1 MTIMTDLP
9 ESIINTS
16 LQNQN
21 IYKDTLEETIDLIL
35 QRYIHLIDD
44 YISLFL
50 ENIKINNEFYYKY
63 LLNNGIKTVNNV
75 FIFILMY
82 TRNLTITNFF
92 CEKSYYMYI
101 EFVSQIDNQ
110 NHSFLQLT
118 GKDASL
124 FVYKKT
130 IYDLDNTVRKDYIC
144 KEKNKLD
151 IVNIFFSILLKI
163 FNIDEK
169 SEIDNLKEFKEVIN
183 KQKFIKINILTSIVN
198 LFSIKTFYQESNLN
212 YTKLVISFIDLFI
225 SHLIIYLKNEDDI
238 LDKIEIYLTPLI
250 NKLKKYKISDNTLK
264 NINTYNIKD
273 LITKTPKKFI
283 DLLIESS

>member
-35 QRYIHLIDD
+35 QRYLQLLDD
-44 YISLFL
+44 YITLFL
-50 ENIKINNEFYYKY
+50 ENIKIDNEQYYKY
-63 LLNNGIKTVNNV
+63 LLNNGIKTLNHV

-130 IYDLDNTVRKDYIC
+130 IYEIDNNIRKDYIC
-144 KEKNKLD
+144 KEKNQLD
-151 IVNIFFSILLKI
+151 IINIFFSILLKI
-163 FNIDEK
+163 FNLETK
-169 SEIDNLKEFKEVIN
+169 SEIDHLKEFKEIIN
-183 KQKFIKINILTSIVN
+183 NEKFLKINILRSIVN
-198 LFSIKTFYQESNLN
+198 LFSIKIFYQEPNLN
-212 YTKLVISFIDLFI
+212 YTKLVISFIELFI
-225 SHLIIYLKNEDDI
+225 SHLIIYLKDDENI
-238 LDKIEIYLTPLI
+238 LSKIEIYLTPLL
-250 NKLKKYKISDNTLK
+250 NKLKKYKISDKTLK

-283 DLLIESS
+283 DILIESS

>member
-1 MTIMTDLP
+1 MSDLP
-9 ESIINTS
+9 ESILNTS

-21 IYKDTLEETIDLIL
+21 IYKEHLEVTIDLIL
-35 QRYIHLIDD
+35 ERYLQLLDD

-50 ENIKINNEFYYKY
+50 ENIKINNEQYYKY
-63 LLNNGIKTVNNV
+63 LLNNGIKTLNHV

-82 TRNLTITNFF
+82 TRNLSIANFF

-130 IYDLDNTVRKDYIC
+130 IYEIDNNIRKDYIC
-144 KEKNKLD
+144 KEKNQLD
-151 IVNIFFSILLKI
+151 IINIFFSILLKI
-163 FNIDEK
+163 FNLETK
-169 SEIDNLKEFKEVIN
+169 SEIDHLKEFKEIIN
-183 KQKFIKINILTSIVN
+183 NQKFLKINILRSIVN
-198 LFSIKTFYQESNLN
+198 LFSIKIFYQEPNLN
-212 YTKLVISFIDLFI
+212 YTKLVISFIELFI
-225 SHLIIYLKNEDDI
+225 SHLIIYLKDDENI
-238 LDKIEIYLTPLI
+238 LLKIEIYLTPLL
-250 NKLKKYKISDNTLK
+250 NKLKKYKISDKTLK

-283 DLLIESS
+283 DILIESS

>member
-35 QRYIHLIDD
+35 QRYLQLLDD
-44 YISLFL
+44 YITLFL
-50 ENIKINNEFYYKY
+50 ENIKIDNEQYYKY
-63 LLNNGIKTVNNV
+63 LLNNGIKTLNHV

-130 IYDLDNTVRKDYIC
+130 IYEIDNNIRKDYIC
-144 KEKNKLD
+144 KEKNQLD
-151 IVNIFFSILLKI
+151 IINIFFSILLKI
-163 FNIDEK
+163 FNLQTK
-169 SEIDNLKEFKEVIN
+169 SEIDHLKEFKEIIN
-183 KQKFIKINILTSIVN
+183 NEKFLKINILRSIVN
-198 LFSIKTFYQESNLN
+198 LFSIKIFYQEPNLN
-212 YTKLVISFIDLFI
+212 YTKLVISFIELFI
-225 SHLIIYLKNEDDI
+225 SHLIIYLKDDENI
-238 LDKIEIYLTPLI
+238 LSKIEIYLTPLL
-250 NKLKKYKISDNTLK
+250 NKLKKFKISDKTLK

-283 DLLIESS
+283 DILIESS

>member
-1 MTIMTDLP
+1 MTIMNDLP
-9 ESIINTS
+9 ESILNTS

-21 IYKDTLEETIDLIL
+21 IYRDDLKVTIDLIL
-35 QRYIHLIDD
+35 QKYMQLLDD

-50 ENIKINNEFYYKY
+50 ENIKINNEQYYKY
-63 LLNNGIKTVNNV
+63 LLNNGIKTFNHV

-82 TRNLTITNFF
+82 TRNLNVTNFF

-118 GKDASL
+118 GKDATL

-130 IYDLDNTVRKDYIC
+130 IYEIDNNIRKDYIC

-151 IVNIFFSILLKI
+151 IINIFFSILLKI
-163 FNIDEK
+163 FNLESKSKID
-169 SEIDNLKEFKEVIN
+169 DLKEFKEIIN
-183 KQKFIKINILTSIVN
+183 DEKFLKINILRSIVN
-198 LFSIKTFYQESNLN
+198 LFSIKIFYQETNLI
-212 YTKLVISFIDLFI
+212 YTKLVISFIELFI
-225 SHLIIYLKNEDDI
+225 NHLIIYLKDDENI
-238 LDKIEIYLTPLI
+238 LSKIEIFLTPLL
-250 NKLKKYKISDNTLK
+250 NKLKKYKISDKTLK
-264 NINTYNIKD
+264 NINTYNIKN

-283 DLLIESS
+283 DILIESS